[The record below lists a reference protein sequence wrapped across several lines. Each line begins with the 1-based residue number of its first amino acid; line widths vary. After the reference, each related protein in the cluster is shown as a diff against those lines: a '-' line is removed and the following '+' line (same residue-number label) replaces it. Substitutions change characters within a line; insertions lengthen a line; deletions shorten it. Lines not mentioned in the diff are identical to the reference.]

1 VSTLLLTFVGESE
14 HNIRNDRRVCTG
26 TNRQSRAP
34 LLSLKDNPAS
44 NVIEVKKS
52 GLDSEVEVSGYVAEV
67 ASRLNGRVVEL
78 SSALGQSLE
87 DQIPELRG
95 DAALVELLGTSV
107 EGNVDT
113 VLHAL
118 RYDIAVER
126 VEAPTAALEYARRLA
141 QRGVPVNALVRAY
154 RLGQRQINEVVFAEL
169 RVMDIPEAMRVEVIE
184 AITGTLFEYIDWM
197 SQQVV
202 AVYEDER
209 ERWLENQNSL
219 RGLRVRE
226 VLTANKTIDMDAAI
240 TSIRYPLRWHHL
252 ALVMWYPDPGA
263 EGDELARL
271 QKFLR
276 ELGEAAGAGGNP
288 LFVAADR
295 SCGWGWL
302 PYRAVVADA
311 VEKVRQFTLARPNAP
326 SVAIGTMAGGV
337 DGFRRSHRQ
346 AEEARGVAIV
356 SARPNS
362 STPTVIAAS
371 DPGLSVVARLGGDVA
386 DTREWVASVLGDLAI
401 DNENDGRLRETLR
414 VFLSC
419 GSSYKTAAEELSL
432 HFNSVKYR
440 VGRAVARRGRE
451 IGSDRLDVE
460 LALLACHWYGAA
472 VLQPDAP

>member
-1 VSTLLLTFVGESE
+1 MSALLLTFVGKSAY
-14 HNIRNDRRVCTG
+14 NIRYDPRLYTVV
-26 TNRQSRAP
+26 NRQSHAA

-52 GLDSEVEVSGYVAEV
+52 ALDSEVEVTSYVAEV
-67 ASRLNGRVVEL
+67 ASRLNGRVVAL

-169 RVMDIPEAMRVEVIE
+169 RVMDIPESMRVEVIE

-226 VLTANKTIDMDAAI
+226 VLTANKTIDLDAAI

-276 ELGEAAGAGGNP
+276 ELGEAAGAAGNP

-311 VEKVRQFTLARPNAP
+311 VVKVRQFTLARPNSP

-337 DGFRRSHRQ
+337 DGFRRSHRE

-356 SARPNS
+356 SRGP
-362 STPTVIAAS
+362 TPTVIAAS

-386 DTREWVASVLGDLAI
+386 DTRDWVASVFGDLAL
-401 DNENDGRLRETLR
+401 DNENDARLRETLR
-414 VFLSC
+414 VFLGC
-419 GSSYKTAAEELSL
+419 GSSYKMAAEELSL

-451 IGSDRLDVE
+451 ITSDRLDVE

-472 VLQPDAP
+472 VLRPDAP